1 MNKLYSLAILLFFV
15 QTTFAQVDCS
25 SGRFDTEVFSGVD
38 ISTNVV
44 YGANTDYNGSNLSLT
59 MDIYQ
64 PQGDTMLQ
72 RPLIVWVH
80 GGSFISGT
88 KNDLDVQQLCEHFA
102 KRGYVCATINYRL
115 GISFPYNQANA
126 TNAVYRAVQDF
137 KAAVRFFRK
146 DAATTN
152 TYKIDP
158 NIVYSGG
165 SSAGAFTVLHAA
177 YMDQY
182 SELPASIDTSA
193 LGDLEGNSGNPG
205 YASNV
210 NAVVD
215 LCGALGD
222 AEWVYANDI
231 PLCAMHGDH
240 DNTVPYATDII
251 RLLGAFPIMTVD
263 GSYSIC
269 NHADSVGLE
278 NVFYT
283 YFGSDHV
290 PYYGNAA
297 YMDTTVRF
305 VSNFLY
311 KQLGCTPADPNP
323 LPNTFNLTNSVREFT
338 FENNIYPNPSTGII
352 KVSTPANSFIQIH
365 DLLGKI
371 ILSQK
376 TTSPETTIDLSN
388 FKGIYFLSIDGGG
401 RLRVVIR

>member
-115 GISFPYNQANA
+115 GISFPYNAANA
-126 TNAVYRAVQDF
+126 TDAVYRAVQDF

-158 NIVYSGG
+158 SIVYSGG

-182 SELPASIDTSA
+182 SELPATIDTTV
-193 LGDLEGNSGNPG
+193 LGNLEGNSGNPG
-205 YASNV
+205 YPSNV

-222 AEWVYANDI
+222 ADWVYTNDI

-311 KQLGCTPADPNP
+311 KQLGCTPSDPNP
-323 LPNTFNLTNSVREFT
+323 LPNTFNLTNSIRELT
-338 FENNIYPNPSTGII
+338 LENSIYPNPSTGII
-352 KVSTPANSFIQIH
+352 KVSTSSNSTIQIH

-371 ILSQK
+371 ILSQN